1 MKRPITIKNMDIEV
15 FDTVIEVLNNS
26 NPPQEKVIKCR
37 KIFNAIRREYQQ
49 ALEQVVDQEN
59 SRPNE
64 ELRLNPNPVSKDED

>member
-15 FDTVIEVLNNS
+15 FDTVI
-26 NPPQEKVIKCR
+26 PPQEKVIKCK
-37 KIFNAIRREYQQ
+37 KIFNAIRREYQK
-49 ALEQVVDQEN
+49 ALKEIVDQEN